1 MGCQFMIELPE
12 ADPELTGRRLCA
24 LLRALPAINEEL
36 SPDDCV
42 GVALPPGV
50 TIDISSSWSGVS
62 AIPEAEQG
70 ADEPANGAKAQQIQN
85 DPLERRT
92 PNRAGHLHRSVAG
105 GRLLSGKK
113 ARLSRPACHFRQTP
127 KDRTQRG
134 GNYAGVLNAGHI
146 YTQRGCED
154 ERGHGDHCLMPRQ
167 LIEVLDHLFWTLRTA
182 IAEANQRLIVPQ
194 AAERAA

>member
-62 AIPEAEQG
+62 AIPEACGSLHTELTDSAIDREDVLKPQSEPRPKETTGESTTTAAGKILLLLLKIACGALLESHPLFLSQG
-70 ADEPANGAKAQQIQN
+70 SLVFQPKGFQHCQAPRANSGRGKA
-85 DPLERRT
+85 
-92 PNRAGHLHRSVAG
+92 
-105 GRLLSGKK
+105 
-113 ARLSRPACHFRQTP
+113 
-127 KDRTQRG
+127 
-134 GNYAGVLNAGHI
+134 
-146 YTQRGCED
+146 
-154 ERGHGDHCLMPRQ
+154 
-167 LIEVLDHLFWTLRTA
+167 W
-182 IAEANQRLIVPQ
+182 EA
-194 AAERAA
+194 A

>member
-1 MGCQFMIELPE
+1 MMGCQFMIELPK

-70 ADEPANGAKAQQIQN
+70 ADEPRHNRYRTTPWMYRTDQRARERVLKEGAA
-85 DPLERRT
+85 
-92 PNRAGHLHRSVAG
+92 
-105 GRLLSGKK
+105 
-113 ARLSRPACHFRQTP
+113 
-127 KDRTQRG
+127 
-134 GNYAGVLNAGHI
+134 
-146 YTQRGCED
+146 
-154 ERGHGDHCLMPRQ
+154 
-167 LIEVLDHLFWTLRTA
+167 
-182 IAEANQRLIVPQ
+182 
-194 AAERAA
+194 